1 MIKSVLITGANA
13 GLGKEC
19 ARQLGT
25 QPETTKVYLGCRNPE
40 RAEAAKLELEETT
53 GRKVFEIIIVD
64 VSSPD
69 SVRAAVEAIPEPID
83 ALVMNAG
90 GMGGTDPG
98 QLTESG
104 AIQLFATNLLGH
116 TILLEELLAAKKL
129 TQVAL
134 FAGTE
139 AARGIPTMRMK
150 RPTLETSSVDDFV
163 SICDG
168 TFFPQPVEAMVAY
181 GPVKYMSA
189 MCMAAIARKHP
200 EIRVITVSPGG
211 TDGTEVMNDLPPLT
225 KFFFTHVGLRI
236 LPLLGMMHDLD
247 VGAKRYVDALNDK
260 AYTTGAFYGSAENL
274 LTGPMIDQAT
284 IFEDLNNEAFQDN
297 AYEAVHRFIS

>member
-1 MIKSVLITGANA
+1 MIKRVLITGANA

-116 TILLEELLAAKKL
+116 TILLEELLA
-129 TQVAL
+129 VAPEYEVL
-134 FAGTE
+134 EDRATWIRSEVF
-139 AARGIPTMRMK
+139 RGF
-150 RPTLETSSVDDFV
+150 SSL
-163 SICDG
+163 
-168 TFFPQPVEAMVAY
+168 P
-181 GPVKYMSA
+181 
-189 MCMAAIARKHP
+189 
-200 EIRVITVSPGG
+200 IRF
-211 TDGTEVMNDLPPLT
+211 NPP
-225 KFFFTHVGLRI
+225 R
-236 LPLLGMMHDLD
+236 
-247 VGAKRYVDALNDK
+247 
-260 AYTTGAFYGSAENL
+260 
-274 LTGPMIDQAT
+274 
-284 IFEDLNNEAFQDN
+284 
-297 AYEAVHRFIS
+297 